1 MPAMDRKF
9 LIFFMHGQRY
19 AFDLSDVAE
28 VMDITKSW
36 PIPFAPDCYSG
47 AINFHGA
54 IVAVMNLAVFMG
66 SEACG
71 ELEKIIVLNE
81 KSAALGFLV
90 ERVARIVSAQEIEIS
105 DPSDDRF
112 ASALLRLPEGSATL
126 LDIETIIRESEI
138 LINN

>member
-1 MPAMDRKF
+1 MDRKF
-9 LIFFMHGQRY
+9 LIFFTHGQRY

-28 VMDITKSW
+28 VMDITNSW
-36 PIPFAPDCYSG
+36 PIPFAPACYSG

-66 SEACG
+66 SETCG
-71 ELEKIIVLNE
+71 ELGKLIVLNE

-126 LDIETIIRESEI
+126 LDIETIIREAEI